1 MAQAD
6 TPFNDEQREWLGN
19 FTDLLG
25 EKMAAFARRLDE
37 TLLEDRRNLYKMN
50 RVYIQTLQKI
60 AEDLAALIMALEEKD
75 VLAVEDIEGAREL
88 IKAGLAV
95 DKALDPEF
103 AEQARQLDRMTR
115 ELEQELG
122 IEPERPEED
131 DEGVSAS

>member
-131 DEGVSAS
+131 GEGVSAS